1 MGAALILVAVSVGLS
16 NLAASV
22 GIGVGGIDRRTRLR
36 VGIIFGLFEAA
47 MPVAGL
53 LIGRGLAGGLG
64 RAADWLAAVLL
75 ILVGGAGIV
84 GGMRARATAS
94 TRPPLDRSPLRRP
107 QSGASGARS
116 GPDDPVQ
123 ATETSGDSTAM
134 NPWWRWSRSRG
145 SSLRSGADRGR
156 PGIGQLVVSGFALSL
171 DNVVA
176 GFALGSYQVSVLA
189 GVVVFGVVSAA
200 MSLAGLEF
208 GARIGSRAGEAGRII
223 GGVLVAGVGVAIGV
237 GALG

>member
-1 MGAALILVAVSVGLS
+1 VAISVGLS

-22 GIGVGGIDRRTRLR
+22 GIGVGGVDRRTRLR

-47 MPVAGL
+47 MPVVGL

-84 GGMRARATAS
+84 GGIRARTSATSRAS
-94 TRPPLDRSPLRRP
+94 W
-107 QSGASGARS
+107 
-116 GPDDPVQ
+116 V
-123 ATETSGDSTAM
+123 
-134 NPWWRWSRSRG
+134 
-145 SSLRSGADRGR
+145 GR
-156 PGIGQLVVSGFALSL
+156 AANQDQPGVVQLVVSGFALSL

-176 GFALGSYQVSVLA
+176 GFALGSYQVGVLA

-208 GARIGSRAGEAGRII
+208 GARIGSRAGQAGRII

>member
-1 MGAALILVAVSVGLS
+1 MGAALILVAISVGLS

-22 GIGVGGIDRRTRLR
+22 GIGVGGVDRRTRLR
-36 VGIIFGLFEAA
+36 VGIIFGLFEAT
-47 MPVAGL
+47 MPVVGL

-84 GGMRARATAS
+84 GGIRARTSATSRAS
-94 TRPPLDRSPLRRP
+94 S
-107 QSGASGARS
+107 
-116 GPDDPVQ
+116 V
-123 ATETSGDSTAM
+123 
-134 NPWWRWSRSRG
+134 
-145 SSLRSGADRGR
+145 GR
-156 PGIGQLVVSGFALSL
+156 AANQGQPRIGQLVVSGFALSL

-176 GFALGSYQVSVLA
+176 GFALGSYQVGVLA

-208 GARIGSRAGEAGRII
+208 GARIGTRAGEAGRII
-223 GGVLVAGVGVAIGV
+223 GGVLVAGVGVAIGA

>member
-1 MGAALILVAVSVGLS
+1 MGAALILVAISVGLS

-22 GIGVGGIDRRTRLR
+22 GIGVGGVDRRTRLR

-47 MPVAGL
+47 MPVVGL

-84 GGMRARATAS
+84 GGIRARTSATSRAS
-94 TRPPLDRSPLRRP
+94 SVGRAANQDQP
-107 QSGASGARS
+107 GV
-116 GPDDPVQ
+116 VQ
-123 ATETSGDSTAM
+123 LA
-134 NPWWRWSRSRG
+134 
-145 SSLRSGADRGR
+145 
-156 PGIGQLVVSGFALSL
+156 VSGFALSL

-176 GFALGSYQVSVLA
+176 GFALGSYQVGVLA

-223 GGVLVAGVGVAIGV
+223 GGVLVAGVGVAVGV

>member
-1 MGAALILVAVSVGLS
+1 MGAALILVALSVGLS

-22 GIGVGGIDRRTRLR
+22 GIGVGGVDRRTRLR

-47 MPVAGL
+47 MPVVGL

-84 GGMRARATAS
+84 GGIRARTSATSRAS
-94 TRPPLDRSPLRRP
+94 S
-107 QSGASGARS
+107 
-116 GPDDPVQ
+116 V
-123 ATETSGDSTAM
+123 
-134 NPWWRWSRSRG
+134 
-145 SSLRSGADRGR
+145 GR
-156 PGIGQLVVSGFALSL
+156 AANQDQPGVIQLVVSGFALSL

-176 GFALGSYQVSVLA
+176 GFALGSYQVGVLA

-208 GARIGSRAGEAGRII
+208 GARIGSRAGQAGRII
-223 GGVLVAGVGVAIGV
+223 GGVLVAGVGVAIGA

>member
-84 GGMRARATAS
+84 GGMRARTSATSRAS
-94 TRPPLDRSPLRRP
+94 S
-107 QSGASGARS
+107 
-116 GPDDPVQ
+116 V
-123 ATETSGDSTAM
+123 
-134 NPWWRWSRSRG
+134 
-145 SSLRSGADRGR
+145 GR
-156 PGIGQLVVSGFALSL
+156 AANQDQPGVVQLVVSGFALSL

>member
-1 MGAALILVAVSVGLS
+1 MGAALILVAISVGLS

-22 GIGVGGIDRRTRLR
+22 GIGVGGVDRRTRLR

-47 MPVAGL
+47 MPVVGL

-84 GGMRARATAS
+84 GGIRARTSATSRAS
-94 TRPPLDRSPLRRP
+94 S
-107 QSGASGARS
+107 
-116 GPDDPVQ
+116 V
-123 ATETSGDSTAM
+123 
-134 NPWWRWSRSRG
+134 
-145 SSLRSGADRGR
+145 GR
-156 PGIGQLVVSGFALSL
+156 AANQDQPGVIQLVVSGFALSL

-176 GFALGSYQVSVLA
+176 GFALGSYQVGVLA

-208 GARIGSRAGEAGRII
+208 GARIGSRAGQAGRII
-223 GGVLVAGVGVAIGV
+223 GGVLVAGVGVAIGA

>member
-22 GIGVGGIDRRTRLR
+22 GIGVGGVDRRTRLR

-75 ILVGGAGIV
+75 VLVGGAGVV
-84 GGMRARATAS
+84 GGIRARATA
-94 TRPPLDRSPLRRP
+94 T
-107 QSGASGARS
+107 SGASSVGRATNQ
-116 GPDDPVQ
+116 VQ
-123 ATETSGDSTAM
+123 
-134 NPWWRWSRSRG
+134 
-145 SSLRSGADRGR
+145 

-223 GGVLVAGVGVAIGV
+223 GGAVVVGVGVAIGA